1 MANNSKANKVL
12 RNIEKIQ
19 NWNGDDINDIVDAVD
34 VIKANGGDYDLAKN
48 PKTIPDAFEDVSEV
62 ENIYAI
68 DADGNI
74 LYTDM
79 SAGTVQ
85 AIRERRHREEIG
97 LAPVDDLLDFLNGMQ
112 KDYNT
117 MLSDELDRIGRR
129 GNKTS
134 ARSQTYDEVVQVL
147 DRVKSAVIDTAEKM
161 EQALA

>member
-1 MANNSKANKVL
+1 MANNSKADKVL

-79 SAGTVQ
+79 SVGTVQ

-147 DRVKSAVIDTAEKM
+147 DRVKGAVIGTAEKM